1 MYDMSITQ
9 FISKV
14 SVYHHQKLNRQ
25 RQAKIT
31 NYHGEVNSSEEEDT
45 KKKKKRLPES
55 LFYNLVN
62 RDAVSVDKQR
72 VTKFIHDFDK

>member
-1 MYDMSITQ
+1 MNQLLMYDMSITQ

-45 KKKKKRLPES
+45 KKKKRLPES
-55 LFYNLVN
+55 LFYNLVH
-62 RDAVSVDKQR
+62 RDAVSVEK
-72 VTKFIHDFDK
+72 